1 LKAENDIKKEKHMKK
16 EFKDIL
22 IVGFAL
28 FSSFFGAGN
37 VIFPPYLG
45 LESGTNWLISF
56 IFYYMADIGLA
67 LIAIFSMLKTGSDV
81 DGMTSRLGKIPGMIF
96 TSIIVLCIGPLV
108 AIPRTAAT
116 TYEMAVVPITGLS
129 GNMVSVITIVAY
141 FALILILCIKESS
154 VIDIVGKF
162 LTPALFAGLLVLIIK
177 GIVSP
182 IGTIAEMQ
190 LENSLIINSI
200 ASGYQTMDVLAAL
213 IFGVMIVKTVTAK
226 GYEDKK
232 QKNKIIGLS
241 SIVAG
246 IGLLIV
252 YGGLSYLGATASLI
266 YPKDINR
273 SVLILNIIEQ
283 ILGQA
288 GIVIL
293 GIVVALACI
302 TTAVAL
308 VGASGTYFERLSKG
322 KLSYKTIVIGT
333 CVLSAAIATIG
344 LDAIISVAGPIL
356 SIVYPAALTIIIL
369 SLFGNRITNDNIY
382 KGAAIGALVVSF
394 IETGSAQGL
403 GMEFIYNLPL
413 SQYGFGWVLPA
424 VVCGLI
430 GSLIKGQGGY
440 RGKEVPS
447 EAN

>member
-1 LKAENDIKKEKHMKK
+1 MKK
-16 EFKDIL
+16 EYKDIF

-56 IFYYMADIGLA
+56 ILYYIADIGLA
-67 LIAIFSMLKTGSDV
+67 LLAIFAMIKTGSDV
-81 DGMTSRLGKIPGMIF
+81 DGMTRRLGKIPGMVF

-116 TYEMAVVPITGLS
+116 TYEMTIVPITGMSSDLLS
-129 GNMVSVITIVAY
+129 IITIVAY
-141 FALILILCIKESS
+141 FALILVLCIKESS

-162 LTPALFAGLLVLIIK
+162 LTPTLFAGLLILIIK
-177 GIVSP
+177 GIISP
-182 IGTIAEMQ
+182 IGVIAEVP
-190 LENSLIINSI
+190 LKNTLIINSI
-200 ASGYQTMDVLAAL
+200 TSGYQTMDVLAAL
-213 IFGVMIVKTVTAK
+213 IFGVMIVKSVTEK
-226 GYEDKK
+226 GYVDKK
-232 QKNKIIGLS
+232 EKNKIIGWS

-252 YGGLSYLGATASLI
+252 YGGLSYLGATSSAI
-266 YPKDINR
+266 YPTDINR
-273 SVLILNIIEQ
+273 SVLILSIIEQ

-308 VGASGTYFERLSKG
+308 VGASGTYFERLSNG
-322 KLSYKTIVIGT
+322 KLKYKTIVIGT
-333 CVLSAAIATIG
+333 CVLSTAIATIG
-344 LDAIISVAGPIL
+344 LDAIISVAGPVL
-356 SIVYPAALTIIIL
+356 NIVYPAALTVIVL
-369 SLFGNRITNDNIY
+369 SYFGNSIKNDNVY
-382 KGAAIGALVVSF
+382 KGAAIGAITVSI
-394 IETGSAQGL
+394 IETTAAL
-403 GMEFIYNLPL
+403 GFGMDFIFNLPL

-424 VVCGLI
+424 VVCGLV
-430 GSLIKGQGGY
+430 GLLIKPRQDDFK
-440 RGKEVPS
+440 GKEVTS
-447 EAN
+447 EVN